1 MRMANFLI
9 VFPASH
15 HQSPSMPPFNALLI
29 GQSHLT
35 FAPVPLLLRAGF
47 SIDAISLPIQHRSTR
62 LVNSLRIVS
71 TPADLLAAIPPAL
84 DGKSY
89 DLICPCDDETLQL
102 IAHSKLPAPLRQQ
115 VLPVT
120 SPDHTGHLYSKSGLS
135 LALAIGGV
143 LTPDFRV
150 VDSTNDFA
158 SAASDLGL
166 PFLAKLDS
174 SWGGRG
180 IFRFTSAKDIDRH
193 LPKLTFPLVI
203 QRLIPGPTLDLSG
216 FYQNSQLIHFTSSE
230 RIASSGGPHGV
241 AKVRRYTQLSHTDP
255 AVFSE
260 LQQLGRAVGAHGFSN
275 VTAIL
280 SETDGQRYYVECDL
294 RPTVWADHGRL
305 TGNDA
310 APAFRNWFLHRQPM
324 TWPQPHDETL
334 PASIIIS
341 YLARFSAWELLTN
354 RYRAWDFTTPDA
366 TLFDHLKARP
376 LPWLASL
383 ARQAQSII
391 PEPLW
396 NRLRSF
402 YGRKRRFL

>member
-1 MRMANFLI
+1 MSQL
-9 VFPASH
+9 
-15 HQSPSMPPFNALLI
+15 NALLI

-35 FAPVPLLLRAGF
+35 FAPIPLLLRAGF
-47 SIDAISLPIQHRSTR
+47 SIDAISLPIQHRSSR
-62 LVNSLRIVS
+62 LLHSHRTVS
-71 TPADLLAAIPPAL
+71 TPTELLDTIPPAL
-84 DGKSY
+84 HGKPY

-102 IAHSKLPAPLRQQ
+102 IAHSHLPEPIRQQ

-120 SPDHTGHLYSKSGLS
+120 SPDHTSHLYSKSGLS
-135 LALAIGGV
+135 LALANGGV

-150 VDSTNDFA
+150 VRSRGDFA
-158 SAASDLGL
+158 AASSDLGF

-180 IFRFTSAKDIDRH
+180 IFRFLSAKDIARH
-193 LPKLTFPLVI
+193 LPKLTFPLVL

-216 FYQNSQLIHFTSSE
+216 FYQNTQLIHFTSSE

-241 AKVRRYTQLSHTDP
+241 SKVRRFTQLSHIDP
-255 AVFSE
+255 TVFPE
-260 LQQLGRAVGAHGFSN
+260 LQTLGRAVGAHGFSN

-310 APAFRNWFLHRQPM
+310 APALRNWFLHRQPM
-324 TWPQPHDETL
+324 TWPQPHDDAF
-334 PASIIIS
+334 PATSIIP
-341 YLARFSAWELLTN
+341 YLARFSAWDLLTN
-354 RYRAWDFTTPDA
+354 RYRAWDFTTPEA
-366 TLFDHLKARP
+366 TLIDHLKARP

-383 ARQAQSII
+383 ARQAQSLI
-391 PEPLW
+391 PAPLW

-402 YGRKRRFL
+402 YGRKRRFV